1 MNKNDIKGLTNGSG
15 FDTIMAKEERKVFK
29 MMNMKINNLPEKAT
43 KFQYIVCHVVDG
55 AVWFY
60 GAWDGA
66 HEADARRQAREIGG
80 FVVENAD

>member
-1 MNKNDIKGLTNGSG
+1 MMANK
-15 FDTIMAKEERKVFK
+15 ERKVFK
-29 MMNMKINNLPEKAT
+29 MMNMKINNLPTKAT
-43 KFQYIVCHVVDG
+43 QFKYIVCHVVDG